1 MLIEMVEKVS
11 LDVDCS
17 TCHNWTKP
25 PILHFLFFRVFIYL
39 DLLLISLLTFE
50 RVNYS
55 QFNKELS
62 EKMKNKMKLKEGLE
76 TRRNEEMG
84 DSF

>member
-1 MLIEMVEKVS
+1 MVEKVS
-11 LDVDCS
+11 LDVDS
-17 TCHNWTKP
+17 PTCHNWTKP
-25 PILHFLFFRVFIYL
+25 FSTFYSFIYL

-62 EKMKNKMKLKEGLE
+62 EKMRNKMKLRDGLK
-76 TRRNEEMG
+76 TGKNEKKG